1 MSMSS
6 GHKKIVIV
14 GGFLA
19 KSMRLTRS
27 GGGLGSHAT
36 SCIEA
41 RGIKAESLV
50 EGAHKSTMDELA
62 AWTQEADK
70 VLVF

>member
-1 MSMSS
+1 MISALAAK
-6 GHKKIVIV
+6 GAKV
-14 GGFLA
+14 GVC
-19 KSMRLTRS
+19 R
-27 GGGLGSHAT
+27 

-62 AWTQEADK
+62 AWTQEAYK
-70 VLVF
+70 ALVF